1 MRRPELLIPASSL
14 EVLKIAVIY
23 GADAVYIGG
32 EAFGLRAKAK
42 NFSMEEMREGIR
54 FAHDHEV
61 KVYVTANIL
70 AHNDDLEGVREYFK
84 ELDSFEK
91 EEKPDALIIADPGV
105 FMIAKEVCP
114 DIERH
119 ISTQANNT
127 NYETYR
133 FWYGLGAK
141 RVVSA
146 RELSLNEIKELRANI
161 PDDLEI
167 ETFIHGAMCISYS
180 GRCLLSNYFTG
191 RDANQG
197 ACTHP
202 CRWKYSIV
210 EETRPNEYMPVYE
223 NERGTYIFNSKDLCM
238 IEHIPE
244 LMESGIDSFKI
255 EGRMKTALY
264 VATVARTYRKA
275 IDDYKVSPELYKK
288 NLPWYLDQISNCTY
302 RQFTTGF
309 FFGKPSDEAQIYDN
323 NTYLKEYTYLGIV
336 GEQNEEG
343 LYRIEQRNKFSV
355 GEEIEIMKP
364 ANILAKETIS
374 SMQAGLVYGQIGQT
388 EYIVKHMIEESG
400 YGDVKVVATGGLGSI
415 IAKETD
421 CIDVY
426 DPNLTLQGMR
436 FIYNK
441 QKRS

>member
-1 MRRPELLIPASSL
+1 MRRPELLIPASRL

-84 ELDSFEK
+84 ELDSFAK

-364 ANILAKETIS
+364 DGE
-374 SMQAGLVYGQIGQT
+374 
-388 EYIVKHMIEESG
+388 
-400 YGDVKVVATGGLGSI
+400 
-415 IAKETD
+415 
-421 CIDVY
+421 
-426 DPNLTLQGMR
+426 NLTVTVKRIVDEDGADMESAPHP
-436 FIYNK
+436 K
-441 QKRS
+441 QVLYIDLGHPLEKYDILRRKE

>member
-42 NFSMEEMREGIR
+42 NFYMEEIREGIA
-54 FAHDHEV
+54 FAHAHDV
-61 KVYVTANIL
+61 KVYITANIL
-70 AHNDDLEGVREYFK
+70 AHNGDLDGVREYFA
-84 ELDSFEK
+84 ELREI
-91 EEKPDALIIADPGV
+91 KPDALIISDPGV
-105 FMIAKEVCP
+105 YMIAKEVCP
-114 DIERH
+114 EIERH

-127 NYETYR
+127 NYGTYR
-133 FWYGLGAK
+133 FWYEQGAK

-146 RELSLNEIKELRANI
+146 RELSLAEIKEIRANI

-202 CRWKYSIV
+202 CRWKYAVV
-210 EETRPNEYMPVYE
+210 EEKRPGEYLPVYE

-264 VATVARTYRKA
+264 VATVARTYRRA
-275 IDDYKVSPELYKK
+275 IDDYKQSPELYREHMA
-288 NLPWYLDQISNCTY
+288 WYQEQISNCTY

-323 NTYLKEYTYLGIV
+323 NTYVKEYTYLGIV
-336 GEQNEEG
+336 GERNEEG

-355 GEEIEIMKP
+355 GESIEVMKP
-364 ANILAKETIS
+364 DGANITVTVQRIVDEEGNDMESAPHPKQVLYIDLGQPLAMYDILRRKE
-374 SMQAGLVYGQIGQT
+374 
-388 EYIVKHMIEESG
+388 
-400 YGDVKVVATGGLGSI
+400 
-415 IAKETD
+415 
-421 CIDVY
+421 
-426 DPNLTLQGMR
+426 
-436 FIYNK
+436 
-441 QKRS
+441 

>member
-84 ELDSFEK
+84 ELDSFAK

-119 ISTQANNT
+119 VSTQANNT

-343 LYRIEQRNKFSV
+343 LYRIEQRKKFSV

-364 ANILAKETIS
+364 DGE
-374 SMQAGLVYGQIGQT
+374 
-388 EYIVKHMIEESG
+388 
-400 YGDVKVVATGGLGSI
+400 
-415 IAKETD
+415 
-421 CIDVY
+421 
-426 DPNLTLQGMR
+426 NLTVTVKRIVDEDGADMESAPHP
-436 FIYNK
+436 K
-441 QKRS
+441 QVLYIDLGHPLEKYDILRRKE

>member
-1 MRRPELLIPASSL
+1 MARHPELLIPASSL
-14 EVLKIAVIY
+14 EVLKIAVIF

-42 NFSMEEMREGIR
+42 NFSKKEMEEGIK
-54 FAHDHEV
+54 FAHEHGV

-70 AHNDDLEGVREYFK
+70 AHNGDLEGAREYFR
-84 ELDSFEK
+84 ELGEMN
-91 EEKPDALIIADPGV
+91 PDALIIADPGM
-105 FMIAKEVCP
+105 FMLAGEECP
-114 DIERH
+114 HIERH

-133 FWYGLGAK
+133 FWHKLGAT

-146 RELSLNEIKELRANI
+146 RELSLEEIKEIRANI
-161 PDDLEI
+161 PDELEI
-167 ETFIHGAMCISYS
+167 ETFVHGAMCISYS

-210 EETRPNEYMPVYE
+210 EETRPGEYMPVYE

-244 LMESGIDSFKI
+244 LLEAGIDSLKI

-275 IDDYKVSPELYKK
+275 IDDYQKDPELYKK
-288 NLPWYLDQISNCTY
+288 NMPWYLEQISNCTY

-309 FFGKPSDEAQIYDN
+309 FFGKPDETTQIYDS
-323 NTYLKEYTYLGIV
+323 NTYVKEYTYLGII
-336 GEQNEEG
+336 GEEREG
-343 LYRIEQRNKFSV
+343 TYRIEQRNKFSV
-355 GEEIEIMKP
+355 GEKIEVMKP
-364 ANILAKETIS
+364 NGDNVEVTVKRIL
-374 SMQAGLVYGQIGQT
+374 T
-388 EYIVKHMIEESG
+388 EDGEEQESAPHPKQVL
-400 YGDVKVVATGGLGSI
+400 YVDLGI
-415 IAKETD
+415 PVD
-421 CIDVY
+421 QY
-426 DPNLTLQGMR
+426 DILRRQEE
-436 FIYNK
+436 K
-441 QKRS
+441 